1 MAFPILYKFT
11 HRDSFVRFDLMV
23 ACRDVHVSKV
33 GGGEDVIGMASVSMV
48 GCLIL
53 DLGGI

>member
-33 GGGEDVIGMASVSMV
+33 GGGEDVIGMA
-48 GCLIL
+48 
-53 DLGGI
+53 